1 VDSTEYLKLWNSAI
15 RPLSK
20 VVDDLTGLTFD
31 IKSQEAI
38 HREYEKLRQLIH
50 AEMQNG
56 FKHIDRH
63 KIAAA
68 MMFAMALAMPYQAE
82 NNATFIARVA
92 NELLGV
98 MTGFQIICD
107 LVKSNPDSDQV
118 KKQIFGKNLILPQP
132 TKDNYLIF
140 LTKLIY
146 KTKIKGCTAENLLWL
161 SNALFVVEEYHDR
174 AARAELLRGI

>member
-1 VDSTEYLKLWNSAI
+1 MEDAEYLKLWNSAI
-15 RPLSK
+15 RPHSK
-20 VVDDLTGLTFD
+20 IVEELTGLTFD
-31 IKSQEAI
+31 LSSQHLI
-38 HREYEKLRQLIH
+38 HREYESLRVLVH

-56 FKHIDRH
+56 FNHIDRH

-68 MMFAMALAMPYQAE
+68 MMFAMAKAMPFKSGPQAS
-82 NNATFIARVA
+82 FVARIA

-107 LVKSNPDSDQV
+107 LIRDNPESDAI
-118 KKQIFGKNLILPQP
+118 KKQIFGQRLILPKP

-140 LTKLIY
+140 LAKLIY
-146 KTKIKGCTAENLLWL
+146 KVKIKGCTAENLLML

-174 AARAELLRGI
+174 EARAEHLKGI